1 MYACAP
7 GSAPQLVV
15 TWNTVLEVAPG
26 DLRVVKPHIFSI
38 YDATS
43 NINALDQITFHVEF
57 TDGSFAA
64 MFAKVASTTRDSL
77 KTGEATAIKGIS
89 GDASVQSVVRAMMTA
104 EQHLR
109 AAIAVRDRVV
119 AAYQEIS
126 RMQI

>member
-1 MYACAP
+1 MMNP
-7 GSAPQLVV
+7 ISGV
-15 TWNTVLEVAPG
+15 TAEAIRPTLPAG
-26 DLRVVKPHIFSI
+26 
-38 YDATS
+38 ATP
-43 NINALDQITFHVEF
+43 AA
-57 TDGSFAA
+57 DGSFAA
-64 MFAKVASTTRDSL
+64 MFAKVAATARDSL
-77 KTGEATAIKGIS
+77 RTSEATAIKGIA